1 MANTVLVTLVR
12 SRFAANRAQRLCL
25 EGLNLRKINDTM
37 ELEDTPSV
45 RGLIQKVQHLVAVE
59 KA

>member
-1 MANTVLVTLVR
+1 MANTVVVKLVR
-12 SRFAANRAQRLCL
+12 SRFKADRAQRLCL
-25 EGLNLRKINDTM
+25 QGLNLRKINDTM

-59 KA
+59 KV

>member
-12 SRFAANRAQRLCL
+12 SRFAANSKQRLCL
-25 EGLNLRKINDTM
+25 QGLNLRKINDTM

-45 RGLIQKVQHLVAVE
+45 RGLIQKVQHLVVVE